1 MTNVVGTITGY
12 RKKSVYT
19 GNWGSWVTNNPTADN
34 YISSD
39 YMSTSGQQHY
49 MSAICYRFEVNNN
62 ISGWSAEKIYF
73 KAQGKVSTN
82 SGTRNHELKA
92 TFYDVDPTVSSGSGT
107 DGGTL
112 SIPYNQKN
120 TFKAYTYE
128 TDVSTFTG
136 EKVFYAVIELTN
148 VSGIN
153 SDNFTPLEVGVTV
166 APPLLGLTITPD
178 PVVAGDTI
186 TVTYTNQ
193 LDQTINVVFKANGKE
208 LDSYSSQASSV
219 SMACPYSWF
228 SKAGLSGGSMEITAI
243 ATDDYERSATVT
255 FTLELGE
262 LEVNV
267 SPLTVGPGDSVSVSL
282 GRVFDA
288 SIRLEISCNGVALD
302 SFNVYNTYTSFTVYK
317 SWLSTIR
324 DSYATLDIVAIDS
337 TYNRRG
343 EASVSLSV
351 RGIELTLSKSSVK
364 AGGDGLTG
372 GIDYRYDE
380 PVRLRVKSGSAIIEE
395 RASLS
400 SDSFTL
406 SPTLEWFSSVGETG
420 DSMNVTVE
428 IYGLYTE
435 RTDYGSFDVLRPVLS
450 VSATS
455 PVTAGNSVTLAFGER
470 NGSTLTVKLR
480 SGNTV
485 LASPASFSA
494 DGLTVATQQKWFQDL
509 SVTTLNYIE
518 VTVEV
523 TGSDGRAASTTFRLE
538 AGDDM
543 APTISGITFSAE
555 QPTAAM
561 RSAFPGIYVAGY
573 TKLKVSATVSA
584 KYSASAWQVNFTIAG
599 SAPTEMSQSSGS
611 KWEGVSINPVTV
623 NGDVVVSVVDSRGLR
638 SESKLRFSSITAYN
652 APSVSA
658 ISFHRCREDR
668 TKDDSG
674 GYCLISATFTISP
687 VANKNSK
694 SAAIASSIYNNSQA
708 LSSYTQTLEWFFAA
722 DIEHSYEI
730 TLSAIDTIT
739 RMDATVKLS
748 TAGVIMDFLAG
759 GKGIG
764 LGKVAEY
771 SETVEVNPEWTLKA
785 GSIELNGSDLGQLL
799 QQIDQRLRNGGL

>member
-1 MTNVVGTITGY
+1 MANVVGTITGY
-12 RKKSVYT
+12 KSKSGYSDAWGTWKTDDLYGVRHISNEYT
-19 GNWGSWVTNNPTADN
+19 YAGDN
-34 YISSD
+34 HRFAIP
-39 YMSTSGQQHY
+39 
-49 MSAICYRFEVNNN
+49 ICYRFEVNNN
-62 ISGWSAEKIYF
+62 NPGWNAEKVYL
-73 KAQGKVSTN
+73 KGEGKVSTN

-92 TFYDVDPTVSSGSGT
+92 TFYSVDPTTSSGSGT

-112 SIPYNQKN
+112 SIPYTQKS
-120 TFKAYTYE
+120 TFQPVTYE
-128 TDVSTFTG
+128 ADVSSFTG
-136 EKVFYAVIELTN
+136 TKVFYVVIELTN

-166 APPLLGLTITPD
+166 MPPPLGLTITPD
-178 PVVAGDTI
+178 VVSADDNI
-186 TVTYTNQ
+186 TVKYTNQ
-193 LDQTINVVFKANGKE
+193 LSQTINVVFQANGKE
-208 LDSYSSQASSV
+208 LRSYKSANSSV
-219 SMACPYSWF
+219 SVLCSYSWF
-228 SKAGLSGGSMEITAI
+228 SKAGLSTKSMEVSVL
-243 ATDDYERSATVT
+243 ATDDLGRSEVQT

-262 LEVNV
+262 LEVSA
-267 SPLTVGPGDSVSVSL
+267 SPYNVGPGDSVSVSL

-288 SIRLEISCNGVALD
+288 RIRLEISYNGVVLD
-302 SFNVYNTYTSFTVYK
+302 YFYVSTDTSFTVYK
-317 SWLSTIR
+317 SWLSTIQ

-364 AGGDGLTG
+364 AGTETITG
-372 GIDYRYDE
+372 SIQYRYDE

-395 RASLS
+395 RSLS

-406 SPTLEWFSSVGETG
+406 SPTLEWFSSVGEAG
-420 DSMNVTVE
+420 DSMDVSVE

-435 RTDYGSFDVLRPVLS
+435 RTAYGSFDVMRPVLS

-455 PVTAGNSVTLAFGER
+455 PVTAGNGVTLAFGER

-485 LASPASFSA
+485 LASPDSFSA

-509 SVTTLNYIE
+509 SVTTQNYIE
-518 VTVEV
+518 VTVDV
-523 TGSDGRAASTTFRLE
+523 TASDGRTASTTFRLE

-561 RSAFPGIYVAGY
+561 ASAFPGIYVAGH
-573 TKLKVSATVSA
+573 TMLKVSATVSA

-611 KWEGVSINPVTV
+611 KWEGVSVNPVTI
-623 NGDVVVSVVDSRGLR
+623 NGDVVVSAVDSRGLR
-638 SESKLRFSSITAYN
+638 SESKLRFSSLTAYS

-687 VANKNSK
+687 VENKNSK
-694 SAAIASSIYNNSQA
+694 SAAIVSSVYSDSET

-771 SETVEVNPEWTLKA
+771 SETVEVNPEWTLKV